1 MDACYHLLLVFLLA
15 GFCSSE
21 KSPVRIFANGPA
33 PGKPQNVSK
42 NDTEVQMAVLTAT
55 YSFNNKSND
64 AFFFKASAI
73 DKAQRQIVKGIKYIL
88 KIEIS
93 RTMCKKREANADLA
107 KCDFQP
113 KDDALQQT
121 FRCNF
126 EVWAIPWQKTMKTT
140 YFLCLPSNKYY

>member
-1 MDACYHLLLVFLLA
+1 
-15 GFCSSE
+15 
-21 KSPVRIFANGPA
+21 
-33 PGKPQNVSK
+33 
-42 NDTEVQMAVLTAT
+42 MAVLTAT

-73 DKAQRQIVKGIKYIL
+73 DKAQRQVRPPIYLLYKSSGVKYTKSNITLPILPYLFSLSQIVKGIKYIL

-113 KDDALQQT
+113 KDDALQQVKRVFCLKMCWKSRGKSVKILNT
-121 FRCNF
+121 
-126 EVWAIPWQKTMKTT
+126 VLIIMAYTT
-140 YFLCLPSNKYY
+140 